1 MFLLTKYTFHLQPNA
16 STSASASSSVDPLH
30 PGFDGSRAGVG
41 IFPPKHDL
49 EVMIRAK

>member
-1 MFLLTKYTFHLQPNA
+1 
-16 STSASASSSVDPLH
+16 VDPFH